1 MPETLNEITDE
12 AIIGFVAQYA
22 ERSGLGPAA
31 GVGLDTPLIALGLDS
46 ITVTGLLLTAL
57 DELERAGLV
66 MPGTRLHEVP
76 PLDNVGDLAALLR
89 TMGAA
94 NV

>member
-1 MPETLNEITDE
+1 VPDTLNEITDE
-12 AIIGFVAQYA
+12 AIIGFVTHYT
-22 ERSGLGPAA
+22 ERNGPGPAT

-57 DELERAGLV
+57 DELEQAGLV
-66 MPGTRLHEVP
+66 VPGTRLQEVP
-76 PLDNVGDLAALLR
+76 ALDHVGDLATLLR
-89 TMGAA
+89 AMGAT